1 LSGSAGGRFV
11 SGSAC
16 ELVLPLRSI
25 IICTP
30 ALQRTGSVLDSG
42 ERLTLDVSERP
53 SPAPCS
59 DACTS
64 DEVVRRDPSGNPR
77 HWAKCPLILGGHLL
91 AVNRYGG
98 VSGWHVP
105 GQELCY
111 AVDGVVGDTGE
122 DVSQVAFRVDAVE
135 IGCAEKRIDGSGPF
149 SAAIGTGEEIVFS
162 SERDDAQLYSAVRDP
177 LALGAPCGSL

>member
-1 LSGSAGGRFV
+1 
-11 SGSAC
+11 
-16 ELVLPLRSI
+16 
-25 IICTP
+25 
-30 ALQRTGSVLDSG
+30 
-42 ERLTLDVSERP
+42 
-53 SPAPCS
+53 
-59 DACTS
+59 
-64 DEVVRRDPSGNPR
+64 
-77 HWAKCPLILGGHLL
+77 
-91 AVNRYGG
+91 